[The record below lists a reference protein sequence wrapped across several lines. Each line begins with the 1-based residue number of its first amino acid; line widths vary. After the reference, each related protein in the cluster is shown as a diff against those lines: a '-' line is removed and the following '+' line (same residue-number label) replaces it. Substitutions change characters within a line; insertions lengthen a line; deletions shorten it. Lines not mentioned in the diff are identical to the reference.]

1 MAIVDLLKA
10 PMALLR
16 ADRKRWGMTTRHH
29 TLFLNE
35 RGDANV
41 GIVQFQKSMTS
52 TAAEMKVVVN
62 YGVYSRRLGDALDD
76 EPAVATSVPCA
87 HYLRRLQRDGQEV
100 WFRFAA
106 TDDPAQV
113 AAVLTRAVDDV
124 MPDLLAH
131 LSDEQLRDYWLSGN
145 GGGLTDAM
153 RLVNLAV
160 MLKLIGPR
168 DQVPAVLAELDVLL
182 DRHGG
187 GAMIRHNLAWAMAR
201 VPP

>member
-76 EPAVATSVPCA
+76 EPSVATSVPCA

-131 LSDEQLRDYWLSGN
+131 LSDEQLRDYWLSGK
-145 GGGLTDAM
+145 GWGPVE
-153 RLVNLAV
+153 LVRLAV

-168 DQVPAVLAELDVLL
+168 ERLPEVLAELDVVLERL
-182 DRHGG
+182 GG